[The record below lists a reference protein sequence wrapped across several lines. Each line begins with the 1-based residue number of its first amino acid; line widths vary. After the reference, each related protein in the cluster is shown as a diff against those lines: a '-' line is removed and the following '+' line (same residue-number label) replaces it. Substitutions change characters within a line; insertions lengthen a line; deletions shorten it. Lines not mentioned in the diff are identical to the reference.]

1 MLLLKPFRN
10 LRLPIK
16 FLIVTGFLA
25 IGLLSLGLNY
35 YQTVQLEES
44 ALERSRQ
51 LGILSTQVDAVTID
65 VLEARGY
72 QKDYQFKRQATV
84 VDNFDDSMAL
94 ADDAIV
100 AVEYFLRT
108 DDDKKLV
115 DTIQQQLINYQKE
128 FHKWVDLGNASADKQ
143 QALGEHLDTL
153 IKAMEP
159 LMERFFAIKQDY
171 QAKDKLVFDTEK
183 QLRLQLAILSG
194 AILLIAL
201 VATFIILR
209 FGVLKPV
216 AVIQNTVRKISA
228 GDTEVRSRLSSTD
241 ELGELATT
249 LDKLLDE
256 RMQALIQKQH
266 ENDAINTSI
275 IRMIQNVFMLSQ
287 RDLTVILPV
296 EEDVTGAIADSINQ
310 LTESIKA
317 VLENVRVVAEKVMD
331 TSNQVKEQSSSVT
344 QSASEEQQEIEETL
358 AELEQAIE
366 TMQLIS
372 ELAQVTNETS
382 LKAINTTENAEES
395 VSQTI
400 ASINK
405 IRTTI
410 NDAEKKIKR
419 LGERSQEIGGIVKL
433 LDSFSSRTHLL
444 AMNASMHAASAGV
457 AGKGLMVVVEEV
469 QRLAENSSEAAAEI
483 EELVNN
489 IQQETADTVSAM
501 NTVITNVVEGT
512 QLAGQAGERM
522 QQTRLS
528 TELLVDSIQRIARYS
543 VAQTAVAE
551 QLRFRAV
558 SIDASAHSTYEKMSE
573 QTKLSADL
581 VWAAEE
587 LQAAIGVFKLS

>member
-1 MLLLKPFRN
+1 MQLLKPFRN
-10 LRLPIK
+10 LKLPIK

-25 IGLLSLGLNY
+25 MGLLSLGLNY
-35 YQTVQLEES
+35 YQTIQLEEGT
-44 ALERSRQ
+44 LERNQ
-51 LGILSTQVDAVTID
+51 QLSTLSSLVDSVTID

-72 QKDYQFKRQATV
+72 QKDYQFQQQAAM
-84 VDNFDDSMAL
+84 VDNFDESMSL
-94 ADDAIV
+94 ADDAII

-108 DDDKKLV
+108 DDDRKLV
-115 DTIQQQLINYQKE
+115 DAIQQRLLDYQDE
-128 FHKWVDLGNASADKQ
+128 FHKLVDLKASQADKK
-143 QALGEHLDTL
+143 QAVSEHIETL

-159 LMERFFAIKQDY
+159 LMGRFFAIKQDY
-171 QAKDKLVFDTEK
+171 QAKDKLIFDAEK
-183 QLRLQLAILSG
+183 SIKLRLFLGSVTVMV
-194 AILLIAL
+194 IAL
-201 VATFIILR
+201 VATFFILQ
-209 FGVLKPV
+209 FGVLRPV

-228 GDTEVRSRLSSTD
+228 GDTEVRSRLSSSD

-249 LDKLLDE
+249 LDNLLDE
-256 RMQALIQKQH
+256 RIQALIQKQR

-317 VLENVRVVAEKVMD
+317 VLENVRVVAEKVVD

-501 NTVITNVVEGT
+501 NAVITNVVEGT

-581 VWAAEE
+581 VWSAEE